1 MSINPI
7 FVIKKI
13 KLKLDLIKNG
23 LSTEQLQHYQSSF
36 DSMQQDLDL
45 INQVE
50 QGNKASIDW
59 RQYSRI
65 CWNIFDKLVAIDSHM
80 NKDFLHQNQAN
91 FLQVYK
97 SLFNL
102 VDNQYSL
109 ELDQMHQYYAKL
121 SDSNKAKVD
130 SIDSYLE
137 SVDAI
142 RESLTQLLASLT
154 LIDKKDELIA
164 NVNYLKVLSELIQ
177 LRTSLDCEKLSVYD
191 EESFI
196 PDEVPNDSLKE
207 KDQ

>member
-109 ELDQMHQYYAKL
+109 ELDQMHQHYAKL